1 MEAKNAIIQKVY
13 YESFGSIKQ
22 VLQDAKAIDPTI
34 KQQDIKTWKD
44 RTLHRKIN
52 LKGMNSFVASKPKE
66 EYQMDLF
73 AMPIVKKGD
82 TINKKRRPG
91 EGMDGVLMKIG
102 TTKLFKFGL
111 LMVDIFTKFV
121 AIIPLVDNTTGTLL
135 TGLKQCLLE
144 MRGNPETIYSDAEGA
159 MGSKVMTEWLEK
171 QNIRL
176 LSTRIHAAFAE
187 RHIRTV
193 KDMLHKRMDH
203 KNIHINQWQVL
214 LPEILDRYNT
224 KMIHSA
230 TGMTPIDAMKDE
242 NEALV
247 KGRLQVNRLSS
258 RRYPEIVVGD
268 RVRIFQKKD
277 KLDKER
283 VSTWSTQV
291 YIVENINESMG
302 QLYYKLSP
310 QPLNWKSDLQ
320 RSEILKLT

>member
-1 MEAKNAIIQKVY
+1 
-13 YESFGSIKQ
+13 
-22 VLQDAKAIDPTI
+22 
-34 KQQDIKTWKD
+34 
-44 RTLHRKIN
+44 
-52 LKGMNSFVASKPKE
+52 
-66 EYQMDLF
+66 
-73 AMPIVKKGD
+73 
-82 TINKKRRPG
+82 
-91 EGMDGVLMKIG
+91 
-102 TTKLFKFGL
+102 
-111 LMVDIFTKFV
+111 
-121 AIIPLVDNTTGTLL
+121 
-135 TGLKQCLLE
+135 
-144 MRGNPETIYSDAEGA
+144 
-159 MGSKVMTEWLEK
+159 
-171 QNIRL
+171 
-176 LSTRIHAAFAE
+176 
-187 RHIRTV
+187 
-193 KDMLHKRMDH
+193 MLHKRMDH
-203 KNIHINQWQVL
+203 KNIHVNQWQVL

-302 QLYYKLSP
+302 QFYYKLSP
-310 QPLNWKSDLQ
+310 QPLNWKSVLQ